1 MPQPA
6 DTYGV
11 TDVADDQIVMAK
23 LAYAAYGQT
32 TDFKNY
38 QGLPMPAWDAL
49 GDTIQGAWVAAANA
63 VANYLQG
70 PPAADEARGPIES
83 PTETRFGH

>member
-1 MPQPA
+1 
-6 DTYGV
+6 
-11 TDVADDQIVMAK
+11 MAK

-49 GDTIQGAWVAAANA
+49 GDTIQAAWVSAINA
-63 VANYLQG
+63 VAAYLEG
-70 PPAADEARGPIES
+70 PPAIDEARAPIE
-83 PTETRFGH
+83 THFGH